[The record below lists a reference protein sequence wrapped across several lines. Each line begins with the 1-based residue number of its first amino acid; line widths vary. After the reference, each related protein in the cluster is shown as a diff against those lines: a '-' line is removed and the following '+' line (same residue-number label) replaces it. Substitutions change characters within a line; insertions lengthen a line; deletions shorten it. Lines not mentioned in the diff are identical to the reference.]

1 MGFSTA
7 TARLFG
13 ERNYKVFK
21 GWMPPHPR
29 MLGHM
34 RMTAA
39 RSSSP
44 SPSPSRSHSSLGSRQ
59 VSTLEPNSDG
69 YTLTIRA
76 TVSRS
81 TFSRFSSQC
90 TCRVRSCGNKLDTIH
105 YHTVRLHTA
114 VESRCDKKQ
123 NKKARAR
130 HVDYFC
136 CCTQFV
142 QPRPTFSPILNPLEE
157 ATPTQQH
164 IFSWVV
170 ISCRSRRR
178 SEQTNTRHALSI
190 VQGVA
195 INRRVS

>member
-1 MGFSTA
+1 MGFSTT
-7 TARLFG
+7 TARLFD
-13 ERNYKVFK
+13 ERKCNVFK
-21 GWMPPHPR
+21 GWMPPYPR

-59 VSTLEPNSDG
+59 VSTLEPNREG

-90 TCRVRSCGNKLDTIH
+90 TCRVRSCGNKFDTIH

-114 VESRCDKKQ
+114 VKSRCDK
-123 NKKARAR
+123 NKKNARAR
-130 HVDYFC
+130 HVDFFRVHSVYRHE
-136 CCTQFV
+136 Q
-142 QPRPTFSPILNPLEE
+142 RNPILNPLEE
-157 ATPTQQH
+157 ATRTGNAH
-164 IFSWVV
+164 F
-170 ISCRSRRR
+170 RS
-178 SEQTNTRHALSI
+178 
-190 VQGVA
+190 
-195 INRRVS
+195 